1 MSEYYF
7 NYDKEPRDDI
17 LCVDMKS
24 FYASVECVER
34 SESLKNDACGYE

>member
-24 FYASVECVER
+24 FYGAKR
-34 SESLKNDACGYE
+34 S